1 MIVHA
6 SVSRDYSNFFF
17 FLHYVYLIEANRIV
31 SLYHIYSEIPVFFFF
46 FKPKNLQFNLSMQ
59 FYRIFLLLQHENQRE
74 NFS

>member
-6 SVSRDYSNFFF
+6 SVSRDYSNFFFF

-46 FKPKNLQFNLSMQ
+46 FQTEEFA
-59 FYRIFLLLQHENQRE
+59 I
-74 NFS
+74 

>member
-46 FKPKNLQFNLSMQ
+46 QTEEFA
-59 FYRIFLLLQHENQRE
+59 I
-74 NFS
+74 